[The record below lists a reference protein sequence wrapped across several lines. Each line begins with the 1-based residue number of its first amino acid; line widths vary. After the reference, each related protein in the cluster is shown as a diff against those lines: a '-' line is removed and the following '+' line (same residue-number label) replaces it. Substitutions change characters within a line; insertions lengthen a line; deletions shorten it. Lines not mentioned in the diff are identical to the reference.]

1 MKTLYLLREDLRT
14 YDNPAL
20 NHACSNGEVLPVFIE
35 PEGLG
40 GASKWW
46 LHHSLVA
53 LMKSYHELGCPLVL
67 RRGDPVSTVLQ
78 LVTEVGADQVV
89 WNRIYSPAGIGLG
102 QELKAALAEAGIP
115 SKSFNG
121 QLLIE
126 PTKVLT
132 QQQTPYKVF
141 TPFWRA
147 CRAGLAPAQPIA
159 SPAVKPIE
167 DSVSSERLQDW
178 ALLPT
183 RPDWSGGLAD
193 RWSPG
198 EQGAQERWRTF
209 LGGVINAYKDGRD
222 VPSAQSTSFLSPH
235 LAFGEISVRQIW
247 HETLNAIQE
256 GRVDETNGNKFLSEI
271 GWREFSRYLLV
282 HFPEVI
288 DRPFNPKYEA
298 FPWQDNPDLLAAW
311 QAGKTGYPIV
321 DAGMRELWHTGY
333 MHNRVR
339 MITASFLTKHCLTHW
354 QHGMEWFWDT
364 LVDADIGNNTASW
377 QWAAGCG
384 ADAAPY
390 FRIFNPILQSEK
402 FDKQGDYLR
411 AWLPELT
418 QLPNKYIHK
427 PWEAGEDILKAASVK
442 LGEDYP
448 HPVVNHAEARQGALD
463 AYQAFKN

>member
-20 NHACSNGEVLPVFIE
+20 DYACSNGEVLPVFIE

-46 LHHSLVA
+46 LHYSLVA
-53 LMKSYHELGCPLVL
+53 LMKSYHELGCPLVF

-78 LVTEVGADQVV
+78 LATEVGADQVV

-159 SPAVKPIE
+159 SPTVKPL
-167 DSVSSERLQDW
+167 DGSVSSERLQDW

-198 EQGAQERWRTF
+198 EQGAQQRWRTF
-209 LGGVINAYKDGRD
+209 LGGVINTYKDGRD

-298 FPWQDNPDLLAAW
+298 FPWQDSPDLLAAW

-411 AWLPELT
+411 VWLPELT
-418 QLPNKYIHK
+418 KLPNKYIHK
-427 PWEAGEDILKAASVK
+427 PWEASEDILKAASVQ

-448 HPVVNHAEARQGALD
+448 NPIVDHAEARQGALD
-463 AYQAFKN
+463 AYQAFRN